1 MKIGMFLLGT
11 LFLAIGAIGVVLPI
25 LPTTPFLLL
34 AGYFYSKSS
43 SRVQEWFH
51 QTTLY
56 QRHLKEFSENKT
68 LPLSR
73 KIILTTFASS
83 MLIMGWFLTD
93 HLVVKIVLIMSFIVL
108 HFYFWV
114 VIKTRKD
121 HE

>member
-25 LPTTPFLLL
+25 LPTTPFLLI

-43 SRVQEWFH
+43 KRVQDWFH
-51 QTTLY
+51 QTKLY
-56 QRHLKEFSENKT
+56 QRHLKEFAENKT

-73 KIILTTFASS
+73 KIVLTTFASS

-93 HLVVKIVLIMSFIVL
+93 HLIVKIVLILSILVL

-114 VIKTRKD
+114 IIKTRKD
-121 HE
+121 QK

>member
-1 MKIGMFLLGT
+1 MKISMLLLGT
-11 LFLAIGAIGVVLPI
+11 LFVIIGAIGVVLPI

-43 SRVQEWFH
+43 KRAQDWFH
-51 QTTLY
+51 QTKLY
-56 QRHLKEFSENKT
+56 QRHLKEFAENKP

-83 MLIMGWFLTD
+83 MLIMGWFLTE
-93 HLVVKIVLIMSFIVL
+93 HWIVRIVLIISLLFL
-108 HFYFWV
+108 HYYFWV

-121 HE
+121 HQ